1 MYEEKDATI
10 KYDDGRCDKATKG
23 DKLVVE
29 ERRDAADV
37 SGRANQRSR
46 AADAR
51 WHWRI
56 TGLSPKMAQARNE
69 VEVST
74 RVARASVVS
83 ARGK

>member
-1 MYEEKDATI
+1 MYEEKDAII

-51 WHWRI
+51 WHWRT
-56 TGLSPKMAQARNE
+56 TGLSPKMAQARNG
-69 VEVST
+69 T
-74 RVARASVVS
+74 RASVVS

>member
-1 MYEEKDATI
+1 MYEEKDAII

-23 DKLVVE
+23 DK
-29 ERRDAADV
+29 
-37 SGRANQRSR
+37 RSR

-51 WHWRI
+51 WHWRT

-69 VEVST
+69 VEVCT
-74 RVARASVVS
+74 REARASVVC